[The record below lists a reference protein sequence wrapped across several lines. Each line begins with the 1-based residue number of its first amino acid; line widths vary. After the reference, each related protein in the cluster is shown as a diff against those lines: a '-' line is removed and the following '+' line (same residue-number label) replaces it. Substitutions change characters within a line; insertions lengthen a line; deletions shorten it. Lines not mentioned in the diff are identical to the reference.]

1 MYFFP
6 VQVHCTCI
14 YMQFMLYMYVS
25 DNFIKQFVVQSI
37 YVYMFRFILLQNEFY
52 NNKMIIVKL

>member
-1 MYFFP
+1 
-6 VQVHCTCI
+6 
-14 YMQFMLYMYVS
+14 MQFMLYMYVS